1 MTEREILAYL
11 ERDKTIR
18 IDMIE
23 AIRRKTAT
31 VEYAGPPE
39 SSRVP

>member
-1 MTEREILAYL
+1 MNEREILVYL

-23 AIRRKTAT
+23 AIRRGGAKIL
-31 VEYAGPPE
+31 
-39 SSRVP
+39 